1 MKKPELL
8 PCPFCGGPADFQD
21 DGHIGYA
28 YCTHCLART
37 DDYYSWRNKN
47 WKEDAAL
54 DWNTRVYPKEVQVAI
69 ERDKPKMPVRL
80 KGASN
85 IVCPTCGAYL
95 KQFYEPE
102 EANVQFCYNCGQRL
116 NWEDEQ

>member
-1 MKKPELL
+1 MEPELK
-8 PCPFCGGPADFQD
+8 PCPFCRGEAKIKRVTGSINYRYVKCSSC
-21 DGHIGYA
+21 G
-28 YCTHCLART
+28 ART
-37 DDYYSWRNKN
+37 KDWFGVDVAVKT
-47 WKEDAAL
+47 
-54 DWNTRVYPKEVQVAI
+54 WNTRVYPEEVQKTI